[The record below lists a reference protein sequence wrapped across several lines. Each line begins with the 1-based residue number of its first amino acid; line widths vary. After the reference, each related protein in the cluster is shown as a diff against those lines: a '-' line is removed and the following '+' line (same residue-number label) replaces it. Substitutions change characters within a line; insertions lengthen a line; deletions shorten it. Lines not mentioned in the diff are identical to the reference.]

1 MSQVVFDERMVAA
14 TRSFSPSSRKPG
26 LVMQDWLQHWPSL
39 NVVAPRMVARKH
51 LAQAHDP
58 EYVDGV
64 LDCSIPNGFGN
75 TDPDVARSLPWTV
88 GAMVTA
94 AVLAL
99 RETTTYCAPVSGFH
113 HAYWSRGGGY
123 CTFNGL
129 MVAALHVLKQNLADQ
144 VFILDCDFHYGDGT
158 EDILQHVQP
167 GQGPVHRLTRRIHH
181 FTAGEHFGR
190 GASSAEFLGWVGDA
204 MFSIK
209 RHPADMR
216 RKLVLYQAGADQHVD
231 DPLGGLLTT
240 GELQRRDNIVFRY
253 INAYGIPCA
262 WNLAGGYQQEPD
274 GSIPKV
280 LEIHRNTMNESLSA

>member
-1 MSQVVFDERMVAA
+1 MSRVVFDERMVAA

-26 LVMQDWLQHWPSL
+26 LVMQDWLQHWPGLS
-39 NVVAPRMVARKH
+39 VVAPRMATREQ
-51 LAQAHDP
+51 LALAHDP

-64 LDCSIPNGFGN
+64 LDCSITNGFGN
-75 TDPDVARSLPWTV
+75 LDADVARSLPWTV

-94 AVLAL
+94 AERALA
-99 RETTTYCAPVSGFH
+99 ETATYCAPVSGFH
-113 HAYWSRGGGY
+113 HAHWSRGGGY

-129 MVAALHVLKQNLADQ
+129 MVAALHVLQQGLADH
-144 VFILDCDFHYGDGT
+144 VWILDCDFHYGDGT
-158 EDILQHVQP
+158 EDILLRIDP
-167 GQGPVHRLTRRIHH
+167 ELRMRIHH
-181 FTAGEHFGR
+181 RTAGALFPPGSPEECLH
-190 GASSAEFLGWVGDA
+190 WVRDA
-204 MFSIK
+204 MHEIK
-209 RHPADMR
+209 ASPVPHR